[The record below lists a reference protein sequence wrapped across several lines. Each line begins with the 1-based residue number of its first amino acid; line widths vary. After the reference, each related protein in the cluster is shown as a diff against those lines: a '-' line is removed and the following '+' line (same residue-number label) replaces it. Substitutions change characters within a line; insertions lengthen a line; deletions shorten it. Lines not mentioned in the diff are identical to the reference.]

1 MTTCPICKKYPIYP
15 ETHICPPV
23 FVVSLDDDGE
33 QWTVYALN
41 AENAAIEFAA
51 VYDEQNCYDIAQ
63 AEGGHVTVVDC
74 DGKTWQFL
82 ITVESQPVYYA
93 KSAGGID

>member
-23 FVVSLDDDGE
+23 FVVSLDDVGE

-63 AEGGHVTVVDC
+63 AEGGHVTVIDS
-74 DGKTWQFL
+74 DEKTWKIF
-82 ITVESQPVYYA
+82 VAVDPRPVYYA
-93 KSAGGID
+93 ESARGID